1 MTQASVWQQN
11 SSGSLRVGRA
21 DINRFRVQCDGNRIV
36 LAWNASFRSVLNFLY
51 QLQRWFIIDRYS
63 VENIIVKSTNAIIR
77 REHPDVLVS
86 GATERLLRRK
96 NVLDSRRSSCWVP
109 PQKPINSLPS
119 LTNTS
124 LRHPSWLLLQSTAFD
139 CSNMLINDSLVCL

>member
-11 SSGSLRVGRA
+11 SSGSFRSRRA
-21 DINRFRVQCDGNRIV
+21 DINRFRVQRDGNRIV

-51 QLQRWFIIDRYS
+51 QLQRRFIIDRYS
-63 VENIIVKSTNAIIR
+63 VENIIVKSTNTIIR

-96 NVLDSRRSSCWVP
+96 NVLDNRRSSCWIP
-109 PQKPINSLPS
+109 AQKPINSLSS
-119 LTNTS
+119 LTDTS
-124 LRHPSWLLLQSTAFD
+124 LRQPCWLHLQSTAFD
-139 CSNMLINDSLVCL
+139 CSNILINDSLLCI